1 MDGHKK
7 IIYLEGGNNE
17 NELLRNNYESD
28 GGGDGSGDGGDNGG
42 DGSGE
47 YNGGGG
53 GEGGGEDVD
62 GEDVDGVGDGEG
74 VSEGSGEGVSEGS
87 GVGDGG
93 REGSGDGGGR
103 TNGYNNYDEYNGGGG
118 KGSGR
123 KKEHSIDE
131 MSENSDTTSDM
142 SSVRTDDI
150 FAVDPLYLRL
160 TKFLETSGTNNT
172 DKVNIADVL
181 LEVSNTLKDLTTT
194 FKEVAEVFKKTA
206 INNA

>member
-42 DGSGE
+42 DG
-47 YNGGGG
+47 
-53 GEGGGEDVD
+53 
-62 GEDVDGVGDGEG
+62 VGDGEG
-74 VSEGSGEGVSEGS
+74 VSEGSGEGSGEGVSEGVSEGS
-87 GVGDGG
+87 
-93 REGSGDGGGR
+93 GR